1 MSPGEEKLP
10 KINRFKRGTG
20 LVIVYYGCGKGKTTA
35 ALGLALR
42 AAGYNLKVLIIQF
55 IKGTWLT
62 GEMESLKKLT
72 QIELV
77 RTGEGFVGIIDD
89 HKPQEDHAKAAKNA
103 LELSK
108 TKIQSGNYDVVI
120 LDEILGAVSGGLL
133 KTKDLLGLIKIN
145 PEYTD
150 LIFTGRH
157 APKKLIEKA
166 NLVTEMQEIK
176 HPFQQ
181 GLFAKRGIDY

>member
-1 MSPGEEKLP
+1 MCIMVTSDQLVEIAKRRGFFWQGSAIYGSLAGFYDYAHIGVFLKRRWENAWRKFFLGLDENYYEIQPSLIMHEKVFQASGHLESFADP
-10 KINRFKRGTG
+10 IAK
-20 LVIVYYGCGKGKTTA
+20 CGKCGNA
-35 ALGLALR
+35 ER
-42 AAGYNLKVLIIQF
+42 ADHILEAHLKETF
-55 IKGTWLT
+55 
-62 GEMESLKKLT
+62 
-72 QIELV
+72 
-77 RTGEGFVGIIDD
+77 EG
-89 HKPQEDHAKAAKNA
+89 
-103 LELSK
+103 
-108 TKIQSGNYDVVI
+108 
-120 LDEILGAVSGGLL
+120 VSPE
-133 KTKDLLGLIKIN
+133 DLLGLIKIN